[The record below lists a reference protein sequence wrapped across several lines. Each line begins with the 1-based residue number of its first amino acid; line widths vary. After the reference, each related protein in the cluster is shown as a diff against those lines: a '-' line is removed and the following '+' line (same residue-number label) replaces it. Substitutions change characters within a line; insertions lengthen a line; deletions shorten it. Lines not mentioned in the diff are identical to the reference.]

1 MFPPDEVVRHVLP
14 NGLTLLVR
22 HDATA
27 PVVAIV
33 TYVKAGYFDEPDEVS
48 GIAHVLEHMFFKG
61 TPTRGVGE
69 IARQTKA
76 CGGYLNAST
85 IYDHTRYYAVV
96 PSSSFAEA
104 LEIQA
109 DAWAN
114 ASLDGDELARE
125 LEVIIEEARRKADTP
140 EAVTT
145 ETLFELLHDAH
156 RMRRWRIGHPDVLR
170 ALRHEHLR
178 AFYRQFYQPSNT
190 LLSVVGD
197 VPVATVIREV
207 ERRYGAIADVVV
219 ARDRGPGEPVRR
231 EQRYRAL
238 RGDITQA
245 HGAFGW
251 RAPAV
256 HDPASVCLDL
266 AATVLASGRSS
277 HLYRAVRERRLASN
291 VSAWNY
297 TPGDLGVFVVQWSG
311 PSETADA
318 AARAAWATLHRLPDA
333 VRPVELE
340 RARRLHASRTLRRLE
355 SMDGQANYL
364 VDWEALG
371 SWTLGAAYEDAL
383 AHASVADVAT
393 AVARHL
399 PAGTASWLRYD
410 PASAPAGPATDE
422 AAWESLGGG
431 TPALPDSSPVM
442 APVAKPRRAARG
454 EGTVGGVQCFR
465 TDGGVPVLVRRV
477 PGAPMV
483 HLGLHARG
491 GASADPEGGEGLAL
505 LMARTAL
512 KGTARRDAQAVAT
525 DGEMAGGSLNA
536 SITADGTGWG
546 ISVPAARWADALE
559 LLADVVTHPRFDAE
573 AFETERAIAVQ
584 QLAQARDDMYRH
596 PSRLALAAAF
606 AGHPYGRSAMGSEE
620 ALAAATVSQV
630 QAMHRDL
637 VLGGD
642 VVLGV
647 IGDVDP
653 EEVASCASGW
663 LSALAWS
670 ARPAVAAPTW
680 GGHGQ
685 QVAEQRDKSQTAIL
699 MAFPGPSRRDEARFT
714 AQVLSAVTSGLG
726 GRFFDEL
733 REKRSLAYTVHAG
746 PALRASAGMFTA
758 YIATS
763 PGREEEAREGLIH
776 EFTRLRQAPV
786 TDDELARARRYTVGT
801 HAISRQ
807 SPAVVLDDM
816 LDAWVHG
823 AGLEEMANV
832 PSQLANVTSA
842 EIMELARTYF
852 DPERR
857 VEGIVRGRQA

>member
-22 HDATA
+22 HDRTA

-96 PSSSFAEA
+96 PSGSFAEA

-114 ASLDGDELARE
+114 ATLDGDELARE

-145 ETLFELLHDAH
+145 ETLFELMYDAH
-156 RMRRWRIGHPDVLR
+156 RMRRWRIGHPEVLR

-178 AFYRQFYQPSNT
+178 SFYRQYYQPSNT
-190 LLSVVGD
+190 VLCVVGD

-207 ERRYGAIADVVV
+207 ERRYGAVADVPVV
-219 ARDRGPGEPVRR
+219 RDRGPGDAVRA
-231 EQRYRAL
+231 EQRFRAL

-256 HDPASVCLDL
+256 HEPASVHLDI
-266 AATVLASGRSS
+266 AATVLASGRSA
-277 HLYRAVRERRLASN
+277 HLYRAVRERRLASS

-311 PSETADA
+311 PVGTTDD
-318 AARAAWATLHRLPDA
+318 AARAAWATVHQLPDRL
-333 VRPVELE
+333 RPRELE

-371 SWTLGAAYEDAL
+371 SWTLGAAYEAAL
-383 AHASVADVAT
+383 VEATVADVGT
-393 AVARHL
+393 AVAAHL
-399 PAGTASWLRYD
+399 AAGSASWLRYD
-410 PASAPAGPATDE
+410 PVSAPTAPAT
-422 AAWESLGGG
+422 AAAAFGSLSS
-431 TPALPDSSPVM
+431 AAFDLPDP
-442 APVAKPRRAARG
+442 APVTDPAPQPRVVVR
-454 EGTVGGVQCFR
+454 EGSVVADVHLFR
-465 TDGGVPVLVRRV
+465 TPGGVPILVRRV

-483 HLGLHARG
+483 HMGLHARG
-491 GASADPEGGEGLAL
+491 GASADPEGGEGMAL

-512 KGTARRDAQAVAT
+512 KGTNRRDAQAVAS
-525 DGEMAGGSLNA
+525 DGEMAGGSINA
-536 SITADGTGWG
+536 SITADGLGWG
-546 ISVPAARWADALE
+546 ISVPAAQWADALD
-559 LLADVVTHPRFDAE
+559 LLADVVTQPRFDGDAL
-573 AFETERAIAVQ
+573 ETERAIAVQ

-596 PSRLALAAAF
+596 PTRLALAAAF
-606 AGHPYGRSAMGSEE
+606 AGHPYGRSAMGSE
-620 ALAAATVSQV
+620 AGLTAATVAQV
-630 QAMHRDL
+630 REMHRVL
-637 VLGGD
+637 VLEGD

-653 EEVASCASGW
+653 IDVASRASGW
-663 LSALAWS
+663 LSSLAWS
-670 ARPAVAAPTW
+670 ARPPIEAPTW
-680 GGHGQ
+680 YGVGQ
-685 QVAEQRDKSQTAIL
+685 QVVEPRDKSQTAIML
-699 MAFPGPSRRDEARFT
+699 AFPGPSRRDATRFT

-726 GRFFDEL
+726 GRFFDAL

-746 PALRASAGMFTA
+746 PALRARAGLFTA

-763 PGREEEAREGLIH
+763 PSREDEARQGLLA
-776 EFTRLRQAPV
+776 EFARLRQEPV
-786 TDDELARARRYTVGT
+786 AEDELARARRYTVGT

-807 SPAVVLDDM
+807 SPSAVLDDM

-823 AGLEEMANV
+823 TGLEEMADV
-832 PSQLANVTSA
+832 PAQLARVTSA
-842 EIMELARTYF
+842 DILELARACF
-852 DPERR
+852 DPDRR

>member
-22 HDATA
+22 HDRTA

-33 TYVKAGYFDEPDEVS
+33 TYVKAGYFDEPDDVS

-61 TPTRGVGE
+61 TPTRGVGD

-96 PSSSFAEA
+96 PSGSFAEA

-114 ASLDGDELARE
+114 ASLDGEELARE

-156 RMRRWRIGHPDVLR
+156 RMRRWRIGHPEVLR
-170 ALRHEHLR
+170 ALRQEHLR
-178 AFYRQFYQPSNT
+178 TFYRRYYQPSNT

-207 ERRYGAIADVVV
+207 ERRYGAIGDAPV
-219 ARDRGPGEPVRR
+219 ARDRGPGEPPRR
-231 EQRYRAL
+231 ERRFRAL

-256 HDPASVCLDL
+256 LEPASAWLDL

-277 HLYRAVRERRLASN
+277 QLYRAVRERRLASS

-297 TPGDLGVFVVQWSG
+297 TPGDIGVFVVQWSG
-311 PSETADA
+311 PSATADD
-318 AARAAWATLHRLPDA
+318 AARAAWGTVQQLPDR
-333 VRPVELE
+333 VRPADLE

-364 VDWEALG
+364 VDWESLG
-371 SWTLGAAYEDAL
+371 SWTLGAAYEEAL
-383 AHASVADVAT
+383 ARATVSDVAE
-393 AVARHL
+393 AVVRHL
-399 PAGTASWLRYD
+399 PVDAASWLRYD
-410 PASAPAGPATDE
+410 PASAPPGPATAE
-422 AAWESLGGG
+422 AAWESLGAGAV
-431 TPALPDSSPVM
+431 PLPDPVPAT
-442 APVAKPRRAARG
+442 APAARPRVAARA
-454 EGTVGGVQCFR
+454 EGTRAGVHLFR
-465 TDGGVPVLVRRV
+465 TTGGVPVMVRRV

-512 KGTARRDAQAVAT
+512 KGTTRRDVQAVAI

-536 SITADGTGWG
+536 SVTADGAGWG
-546 ISVPAARWADALE
+546 ISVPAAQWADALD
-559 LLADVVTHPRFDAE
+559 LLADVVAHPRFDAE

-584 QLAQARDDMYRH
+584 QVAQARDDMYRH
-596 PSRLALAAAF
+596 PTRLALAAAF
-606 AGHPYGRSAMGSEE
+606 AGHPYARSAMGSEA
-620 ALAAATVSQV
+620 ALAAATVA
-630 QAMHRDL
+630 QAREMHRAL
-637 VLGGD
+637 VLEGD

-653 EEVASCASGW
+653 EEVAACASEW
-663 LSALAWS
+663 LSPLTWS
-670 ARPAVAAPTW
+670 ARAPVAEPSW

-685 QVAEQRDKSQTAIL
+685 QVAEQRDKSQTALL
-699 MAFPGPSRRDEARFT
+699 MVFPGPSRREPSRFT
-714 AQVLSAVTSGLG
+714 AQILSAVTSGLG

-763 PGREEEAREGLIH
+763 PSREDEAREGLLR
-776 EFTRLRQAPV
+776 EFARLRETPV
-786 TDDELARARRYTVGT
+786 TAEELARARRYAVGT

-807 SPAVVLDDM
+807 SP
-816 LDAWVHG
+816 
-823 AGLEEMANV
+823 
-832 PSQLANVTSA
+832 
-842 EIMELARTYF
+842 
-852 DPERR
+852 
-857 VEGIVRGRQA
+857 